1 MKQMRSRFRLISLLL
16 ACTLALAVAACAVS
30 VLRENGF
37 TLPPPRQELPASP
50 SHVPETSSEAPPELS
65 PEASADTPAP
75 PGSAGD
81 ENVPEETDIR
91 PDSEYNIFGL

>member
-65 PEASADTPAP
+65 PEASADMKSSRKQLTF
-75 PGSAGD
+75 SR
-81 ENVPEETDIR
+81 IR
-91 PDSEYNIFGL
+91 SIIYSDCKELPKGMID